1 MAANQKYLT
10 SSDLKTINGNSIIG
24 DGNLGIDSLV
34 ETTWS
39 ALKQLRDSSGLTP
52 GVQYRITDYNT
63 TTAQG
68 NTQAAGHQFDV
79 IVVADDNHTLN
90 ENARAALHSGDTYFS
105 TAGAKLDAWELK
117 YSIDNDTNRF
127 AWADSG
133 STGRGVIYRMIDEWG
148 NDCPYDFKNI
158 QFARWEQTNP
168 VGYKYDEAQGDYV
181 EDSDQFWVSNYNLKE
196 GFYSIDGSS
205 NDVMLFYDER
215 EIGDFTKKIS
225 YTVSSTPTYCYTFGV
240 GLDASLGKNIFN
252 NIIKERCGGQNQLTL
267 NNIVFLQTALTQNC
281 YSNTFWNN
289 CYSNTLG
296 NDCYENTF
304 GYGCNSN
311 TFGNYCYSNTFGNY
325 CNSNTFGN
333 ICYSNTLGSNCG
345 SNTFRHECNYNTFG
359 NGCICSTFGY
369 RCCSNIL
376 GDDVLGITFDNG
388 CCSNTFGDECRSITF
403 GYSCNS
409 NTFGEGCD
417 SNTFGYGCHSNTFLG
432 ECRHNTFGN
441 NCYSSTL
448 GNNCNSNT
456 FGNYCYSNTFGNYCS
471 YNTFGNYCY
480 YITFGLNICYFIA
493 GSETGATTSAQ
504 TKDFIQYIIV
514 ENGVQNVNVYCTG
527 TTGFGNCCQNIK
539 INLGVKG
546 ASSSNR
552 LQIDVTSQ
560 IGATDCVT
568 YQTANSHVINI

>member
-10 SSDLKTINGNSIIG
+10 SSDLKTINGNSIVG
-24 DGNLGIDSLV
+24 EGNLGIDSLV

-63 TTAQG
+63 TTAQE

-158 QFARWEQTNP
+158 QFARYEQTNP
-168 VGYKYDEAQGDYV
+168 VGYKYDESQGDYV
-181 EDSDQFWVSNYNLKE
+181 QDSDQSWVSRYNLKA

-205 NDVMLFYDER
+205 NDVMLFFDE
-215 EIGDFTKKIS
+215 EDLYQYKKKIS
-225 YTVSSTPTYCYTFGV
+225 YTVSSTPTYCYTFGR
-240 GLDASLGKNIFN
+240 GLDTSLGEKVYN
-252 NIIKERCGGQNQLTL
+252 NVIKEYYESNKLLL
-267 NNIVFLQTALTQNC
+267 NNIVFLQTDLSQNC
-281 YSNTFWNN
+281 
-289 CYSNTLG
+289 CA
-296 NDCYENTF
+296 NTF
-304 GYGCNSN
+304 GSD
-311 TFGNYCYSNTFGNY
+311 CYSNTFGSGCY
-325 CNSNTFGN
+325 YN
-333 ICYSNTLGSNCG
+333 ILDY
-345 SNTFRHECNYNTFG
+345 
-359 NGCICSTFGY
+359 GCS
-369 RCCSNIL
+369 SNI
-376 GDDVLGITFDNG
+376 
-388 CCSNTFGDECRSITF
+388 F
-403 GYSCNS
+403 GYSCS
-409 NTFGEGCD
+409 KNTFGSECYA
-417 SNTFGYGCHSNTFLG
+417 NTFGKS
-432 ECRHNTFGN
+432 
-441 NCYSSTL
+441 
-448 GNNCNSNT
+448 
-456 FGNYCYSNTFGNYCS
+456 CS
-471 YNTFGNYCY
+471 YNTFGSYVVC
-480 YITFGLNICYFIA
+480 LIA
-493 GSETGATTSAQ
+493 GSTTGATTSAQ
-504 TKDFIQYIIV
+504 TKNYIRYLIV

-527 TTGFGNCCQNIK
+527 TTSPSNYCQNIK
-539 INLGVKG
+539 IKLGVKG